1 MTTYIYS
8 CSAPTFKLHFE
19 KTVLLVSGVV
29 LYMQKS
35 KMIVHE
41 KNQATIWLHTDKAI
55 KLIFRRR
62 QTLDKGI
69 GSQDL

>member
-1 MTTYIYS
+1 M
-8 CSAPTFKLHFE
+8 FKLHFE

-62 QTLDKGI
+62 
-69 GSQDL
+69 